1 MVEKLEPKP
10 KGVRRNHSGKYAR
23 VDVDWELAETYY
35 IQGEIVEEKS
45 KRGDLV
51 RRKPNYTDV
60 ARRVKCKA
68 SLVAYH
74 AKKRNW
80 KFKRETWERQASKFV
95 ADEVAKARALSL
107 AEGAAILDSWLL
119 KFKSLLERDL
129 VKVDSLSDFNIAI
142 RLKTYIESQGALSAD
157 GDGGLTLDDLQRAHR
172 KLREERG
179 ELDAAMAGVL
189 VDESRMVG

>member
-1 MVEKLEPKP
+1 MSERLVPKP
-10 KGVRRNHSGKYAR
+10 KGVRRNHPGKYAR

-51 RRKPNYTDV
+51 RRKPNYSDV
-60 ARRVKCKA
+60 ARRVNCKA

-74 AKKRNW
+74 SKKRNW

-95 ADEVAKARALSL
+95 AEEVAKSRALSL

-119 KFKSLLERDL
+119 KFKALLEKDM

-142 RLKTYIESQGALSAD
+142 RLKTYIEQQGALGKD
-157 GDGGLTLDDLQRAHR
+157 GENGLTLDDLQRTHS
-172 KLREERG
+172 KIREKRDEV
-179 ELDAAMAGVL
+179 DAALAGVL